1 MTPNDSR
8 IPSLNDGRAWR
19 MSREAR
25 LAMQALGCLVLAA
38 AAQGRTSLSSCAREE
53 LSRLGR
59 SAARERKS
67 EDL

>member
-1 MTPNDSR
+1 MASSDYR
-8 IPSLNDGRAWR
+8 IPSLSDGRAWR

-38 AAQGRTSLSSCAREE
+38 AAQGRTLLASCAREE
-53 LSRLGR
+53 LARLGR